1 MDREWEEAKKYMSE
15 KQIARME
22 LKRQK
27 SLSSM
32 KWAKI
37 HGKRIPINIYDE
49 KKKATTGREFQLLGT
64 NVVCAVVGCDH
75 CKEYKQLSTERYYK

>member
-1 MDREWEEAKKYMSE
+1 VKEKVDNASKGGELWWMDREWEEAKKYMSE

-32 KWAKI
+32 K
-37 HGKRIPINIYDE
+37 
-49 KKKATTGREFQLLGT
+49 
-64 NVVCAVVGCDH
+64 
-75 CKEYKQLSTERYYK
+75 

>member
-1 MDREWEEAKKYMSE
+1 MVAADAALEAASDQLFDVKEKVDNASKGGELWWMDREWEEAKKYMSE

-32 KWAKI
+32 K
-37 HGKRIPINIYDE
+37 
-49 KKKATTGREFQLLGT
+49 
-64 NVVCAVVGCDH
+64 
-75 CKEYKQLSTERYYK
+75 